1 LVVPHIRRYAT
12 KLRSS
17 SFAQWRL
24 EKPGGKL
31 SHESRTMFGA
41 HRRGFDWKEIAEVL
55 HITRAVAR
63 ATFWREIKRSR
74 SKSVEAQPPAIV
86 IQGES
91 DSDTLKPG
99 KPRASR

>member
-1 LVVPHIRRYAT
+1 
-12 KLRSS
+12 
-17 SFAQWRL
+17 
-24 EKPGGKL
+24 
-31 SHESRTMFGA
+31 MFGT

-55 HITRAVAR
+55 HITRVVSR

-86 IQGES
+86 IQGDS
-91 DSDTLKPG
+91 DSDTLKLG